1 MERIQ
6 NQSPIRSAIRHPRS
20 AMTRRSFLAALGS
33 GAAWIGG
40 GAVVL
45 AAEDDPRRPGQHR
58 LEIGDADRDGVFYV
72 PRSGTSDA
80 ALPLWVVLHGAGGTG
95 QSAAYVFPLAD
106 EFGVLVLAPDSRDE
120 RTWDG
125 VLRNWG
131 PDVEFMAAAVNRMTS
146 LFTID
151 RRRVTLAGFSDG
163 ASYALSLGIS
173 YGDQFSRIVAMS
185 PGVMQPMAARGKP
198 RIFISHGTS
207 DAVMPIDETSRR
219 FVPRL
224 KALGY
229 DVTYREYEG
238 RHTVSPPIVREA
250 FEWAR

>member
-1 MERIQ
+1 MIT
-6 NQSPIRSAIRHPRS
+6 
-20 AMTRRSFLAALGS
+20 TRRSVLGVLAQAS
-33 GAAWIGG
+33 V
-40 GAVVL
+40 GAVAVPGVC
-45 AAEDDPRRPGQHR
+45 AADDPVTPGQHR
-58 LEIGDADRDGVFYV
+58 LELGDRDRDGLLYV
-72 PRSGTSDA
+72 PRGYSPAVASS
-80 ALPLWVVLHGAGGTG
+80 LWVVLHGAAGTA
-95 QSAAYVFPLAD
+95 QSTAYTFSLAD
-106 EFGVLVLAPDSRDE
+106 EFGVLLLAPESRDE

-125 VLRNWG
+125 VLRSWG
-131 PDVEFMAAAVNRMTS
+131 PDVEFIAAGVNRMRT
-146 LFTID
+146 LFNVD
-151 RRRVTLAGFSDG
+151 RRRMTVAGFSDG

-198 RIFISHGTS
+198 RIFISHGIS

-250 FEWAR
+250 FRWEHEIADL